1 MNTQPLSAKD
11 HVKNAITDL
20 CDGGATPDQLMDFI
34 NTLALGV
41 AFVLGSIQATSK
53 GEITKQQTEEII
65 DLLAEEMKRAAANV
79 ASFNPPKPN

>member
-1 MNTQPLSAKD
+1 MDNEPLSPKE

-20 CDGGATPDQLMDFI
+20 CAQGATPDQLMDFV

-41 AFVLGSIQATSK
+41 AFVLGSLQATNSVV
-53 GEITKQQTEEII
+53 GQEDIDNLI

-79 ASFNPPKPN
+79 ATFEPPKPN